1 MFLHGLF
8 ISKCA
13 IFSVSSVLAALSASI
28 MGHSRFSSN
37 MSSSLG
43 PIIASITIV
52 SLSQYIGLGATPAL
66 LAMSSTSPSGV
77 KSILLLSVLL
87 DFIAMISP
95 LTSEPATTVL
105 ENPLP
110 RTLSSK
116 PGSLDGPRL

>member
-1 MFLHGLF
+1 M
-8 ISKCA
+8 
-13 IFSVSSVLAALSASI
+13 
-28 MGHSRFSSN
+28 
-37 MSSSLG
+37 
-43 PIIASITIV
+43 
-52 SLSQYIGLGATPAL
+52 
-66 LAMSSTSPSGV
+66 
-77 KSILLLSVLL
+77 LSVLL